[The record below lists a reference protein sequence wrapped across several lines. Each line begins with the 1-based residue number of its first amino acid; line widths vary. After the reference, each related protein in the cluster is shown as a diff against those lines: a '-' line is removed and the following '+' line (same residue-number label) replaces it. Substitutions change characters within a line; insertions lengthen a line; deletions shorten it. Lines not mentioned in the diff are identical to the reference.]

1 MFILNVLIVNL
12 HRCVFPLEYVELA
25 SDGVQLS
32 PEFVNTVIPVFL
44 YFLNPYQLHL
54 IVLHLIEHILIQFL
68 HPLTLIAVLDP
79 LIIRLVQ
86 GKLQVVLLRGQPVNE
101 RLVRF

>member
-44 YFLNPYQLHL
+44 DLLDPYQLHL